1 MFDPI
6 LLKLVV
12 LVLTMIVHCVIERA
26 QGTSLVK
33 FEGGTAKCK

>member
-12 LVLTMIVHCVIERA
+12 LVLIIIVYYVIEQA
-26 QGTSLVK
+26 QETSLVK
-33 FEGGTAKCK
+33 FKESITKYK